1 LAVEVVMPAMEMDQ
15 DSARVVRWLKDEGES
30 VRQGEPLL
38 EIETDKVTVEIEAP
52 GSGTLTGVTAAEG
65 DDVPVG
71 TTIALII
78 AGAERGTPAETP
90 LPPSPPAAPAG
101 RVLASPK
108 ARRLA
113 AEAGIDLSDLSR
125 TVNGPIRAG
134 DVAPVTSATDTAAAG
149 YRTIPLEGVRKRA
162 AERLLASYQ
171 QAPHI
176 SLRRAVD
183 ATKLLES
190 LDMLKA
196 SGQKATLLAG
206 IARVTAASLVRHPR
220 LNGHFADDALR
231 VFDSVALGIAVA
243 LDDGL
248 IVPVVRDAQA
258 KDIPAIAAEVEV
270 LSAKARAGG
279 LEPSDV
285 RGGTFTISNLGM
297 FAVDDFTPI
306 LNPPEVAILAVGAV
320 RRLPAEVAGE
330 SRIRPIMNLTL
341 VVDHRA
347 IDGAVAAAYL
357 TELVM
362 CLESGAEPA
371 ESTP

>member
-15 DSARVVRWLKDEGES
+15 DSARVIRWLKGEGES
-30 VRQGEPLL
+30 VRQGEPLI

-52 GSGTLTGVTAAEG
+52 GSGTLTRVTVAAG

-71 TTIALII
+71 TTIALIV
-78 AGAERGTPAETP
+78 AGAEDDA
-90 LPPSPPAAPAG
+90 PAAPLPATSPPTAP
-101 RVLASPK
+101 RESVLASPK

-125 TVNGPIRAG
+125 TVNERPIRAA
-134 DVAPVTSATDTAAAG
+134 DIAPATAAAGSAAAG

-183 ATKLLES
+183 ATSLIES
-190 LDMLKA
+190 LDTLKGA
-196 SGQKATLLAG
+196 GEKATLLAG
-206 IARVTAASLVRHPR
+206 IAQATAASLVAHPR
-220 LNGHFADDALR
+220 LNGHFVDDALR
-231 VFDSVALGIAVA
+231 VFDHVALGIAVA

-258 KDIPAIAAEVEV
+258 KDTPAIAAEVEV
-270 LSAKARAGG
+270 LSARARAGA

-306 LNPPEVAILAVGAV
+306 LNPPEVAILAIGAV
-320 RRLPAEVAGE
+320 RRLPAEVGGE
-330 SRIRPIMNLTL
+330 SRIRPLLNLTL

-347 IDGAVAAAYL
+347 IDGAVAAAFL
-357 TELVM
+357 TELVTR
-362 CLESGAEPA
+362 LESGAEP
-371 ESTP
+371 S